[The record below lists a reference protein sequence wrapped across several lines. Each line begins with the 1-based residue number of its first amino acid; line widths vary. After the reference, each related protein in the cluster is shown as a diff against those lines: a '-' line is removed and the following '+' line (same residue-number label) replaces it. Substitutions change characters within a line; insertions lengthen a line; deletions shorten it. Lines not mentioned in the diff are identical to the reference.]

1 MKPEMQI
8 GGVAAIVQALC
19 YVMGFALLATSMNPG
34 DTDRWTQGQKLEF
47 ILERESLFVLWN
59 IVIYVVF
66 GAALVVLA
74 VVLHRLL
81 QPVASLAVSIGTPF
95 GLIWAGLVVASGMV
109 ANVGL
114 ARVSTAYEA
123 GAEAAAQ
130 MWTVIGIVQDGL
142 GGGVEVVG
150 GIWVICISV
159 AAIRARA
166 VLPNPINVLGLAI
179 GICGVVTIVPALS
192 DVGAIFGLLQ
202 IVWFAGIGA
211 VLLRAKDA
219 RKIVGAEV

>member
-1 MKPEMQI
+1 MKLEMRV

-19 YVMGFALLATSMNPG
+19 YVLGFALLATAMNPG
-34 DTDRWTQGQKLEF
+34 DTDGWTQEQKLEF

-81 QPVASLAVSIGTPF
+81 QPVASLAVAIGTPF

-114 ARVSTAYEA
+114 ARVSAAYEA
-123 GAEAAAQ
+123 GAESAAQ
-130 MWTVIGIVQDGL
+130 TWTVVGIVQDGL

-150 GIWVICISV
+150 GIWVIFVSL
-159 AAIRARA
+159 AALRAKA
-166 VLPNPINVLGLAI
+166 VIPKAVNVLGLVV
-179 GICGVVTIVPALS
+179 GICGIVTIVPALS
-192 DVGAIFGLLQ
+192 DIGALFGLLQ
-202 IVWFAGIGA
+202 IVWFVGIGA
-211 VLLRAKDA
+211 VLLRAKDTRRVVA
-219 RKIVGAEV
+219 ADV